1 MQLQPARCA
10 CICACNCNQLAA
22 PVSAHANAT
31 SSPCLYLRMQL
42 QPARSASA
50 RAAHPVHRSALPRIL
65 YSAAHRA
72 NATSSPRLYLR
83 MQMQPARCACICACK
98 CNQLA
103 APAAR
108 RTPRTCSSARASQYF
123 ALVSGFVWFVVLTF
137 PKFNL
142 YTLRIAILSCVR
154 SSGGTELGNLAHCPG
169 FDSGRKFSDFF
180 YFRHFLHS

>member
-1 MQLQPARCA
+1 
-10 CICACNCNQLAA
+10 
-22 PVSAHANAT
+22 
-31 SSPCLYLRMQL
+31 MQL

-72 NATSSPRLYLR
+72 NATSSPRLYLHI
-83 MQMQPARCACICACK
+83 QMQPARRACICACK
-98 CNQLA
+98 CNQ
-103 APAAR
+103 PATHRPPRPLCIAR
-108 RTPRTCSSARASQYF
+108 RTAHTSHMQFCTRF
-123 ALVSGFVWFVVLTF
+123 AVLCAGFVLFVVLTF

-142 YTLRIAILSCVR
+142 YTLRIAFSSCVR
-154 SSGGTELGNLAHCPG
+154 SSVGTELGNLAHCPG